1 MALGLTKSRVSPIAI
16 DFGADTIKMLQ
27 ITPGDP
33 PEMVAAAARE
43 LPEAAR
49 KDPAARLAFCHQ
61 ALGQMLKDGAFKGR
75 RVMLSIPAFQTLVQ
89 HFQVAKVDGANE
101 LAEQIGMSLR
111 HRLNVDPT
119 RMVIRHFPVLPITRD
134 GHAKLEVICIAAS
147 RESVMRYIDIANRC
161 KLEVV
166 GMHAEPP
173 AILRAFSHLC
183 TKQNQAEQ
191 TTCFVDIGAAT
202 TKVVV
207 AHGDQMV
214 FSKMIHAAG
223 DHFTRH
229 LARADGVDFEEER
242 KRRLGQWTRS
252 EVGPAAA
259 RAGYEADLRGKDSL
273 GLGLATL
280 ETPATAAH
288 HEAQPSKRFN
298 EGIAETLS
306 CLVDEIKM
314 SLRYHKNLFP
324 ERNIDKLV
332 FLGGESRHVAT
343 CKQIARQLCIGAQL
357 GDPLARVARLN
368 RVKTNSGVDMTQP
381 QPGWAVPM
389 GLCLSEANL

>member
-27 ITPGDP
+27 VTPGDP
-33 PEMVAAAARE
+33 PELVAAGARE
-43 LPEAAR
+43 LPEEAR
-49 KDPAARLAFCHQ
+49 KDPSARLSFCHQ
-61 ALGQMLKDGAFKGR
+61 ALAAMLKEGAFKGK

-89 HFQVAKVDGANE
+89 HFQIAKVDCANE
-101 LAEQIGMSLR
+101 MAEQIGMNLR
-111 HRLNVDPT
+111 HRLNVDPS
-119 RMVIRHFPVLPITRD
+119 RMVIRHFPVLPVTRD

-147 RESVMRYIDIANRC
+147 RESVMRYIEIAHRC

-183 TKQNQAEQ
+183 TKERQGDQ

-214 FSKMIHAAG
+214 FAKMIHAAG

-229 LARADGVDFEEER
+229 LARAEGVDFEEAR

-259 RAGYEADLRGKDSL
+259 RAAYEADLRGKDSL

-280 ETPATAAH
+280 EAPKTAGRGEGEPAG
-288 HEAQPSKRFN
+288 RFN
-298 EGIAETLS
+298 EGVAETLS
-306 CLVDEIKM
+306 CLVDEIKL
-314 SLRYHKNLFP
+314 SLRYHKSLFP
-324 ERNIDKLV
+324 ERTIDKLV
-332 FLGGESRHVAT
+332 FLGGESRHTAT

-357 GDPLARVARLN
+357 GDPMARVARLT
-368 RVKTNSGVDMTQP
+368 RVKARSGVDLTQP